1 MFENFLAGF
10 MATAAK
16 DPLSVDDIVQL
27 THALTDNK
35 SEIINFLAS
44 LKVSDG
50 DQDVMWGQ
58 DFGQLMLD
66 QDLMGLFNRLDW
78 DDTDDEQSQKCDALE
93 SLAIDLAII

>member
-35 SEIINFLAS
+35 REIINFLTS
-44 LKVSDG
+44 LKVVDG
-50 DQDVMWGQ
+50 EQDVMWGQ
-58 DFGQLMLD
+58 DFGRLMLD
-66 QDLMGLFNRLDW
+66 QDLMGLFKRLGW
-78 DDTDDEQSQKCDALE
+78 DEDDDEYAECCEALE